1 MGINIRPALVSD
13 VGSIFDVRTS
23 VIENHLSREEMR
35 LMGITESVVADM
47 ILKNPCAWV
56 AVDNENIIG
65 FSMILQDEGC
75 LFAAFVRPEYE
86 NKGAGRKLARAAEH
100 ELFKHHDVVW
110 LETDKNSRAA
120 KFYRHLGW
128 GNDAAINDVDIRLE
142 KKRRAFCNSIVRKDS

>member
-56 AVDNENIIG
+56 AVDNE
-65 FSMILQDEGC
+65 
-75 LFAAFVRPEYE
+75 
-86 NKGAGRKLARAAEH
+86 KLS
-100 ELFKHHDVVW
+100 V
-110 LETDKNSRAA
+110 SR
-120 KFYRHLGW
+120 
-128 GNDAAINDVDIRLE
+128 
-142 KKRRAFCNSIVRKDS
+142 